1 MVWLRL
7 RWATHCDRGLVR
19 EQNQDAV
26 WAGDGLLGVADGF
39 GPSTET
45 AMPSAAALTTLAT
58 STASAGALLDALRTA
73 VEQAADTVATMTTSD
88 PALEG
93 AGTTLTALAWSGAE
107 LALVH
112 VGDSRAYL
120 LRDGELLQLSHDDT
134 LVQSLIDEGRL
145 TSEEAESHPQR
156 LILIRALHAGA
167 TTLPDV
173 RSHSARPG
181 DRYLL
186 CSDGLHVPVPPSEI
200 QRVLA
205 NHVEPHTAVAE
216 LAELVHQAGAPDNVV
231 CVVADVLPE

>member
-1 MVWLRL
+1 MHSLE
-7 RWATHCDRGLVR
+7 C
-19 EQNQDAV
+19 AV

-45 AMPSAAALTTLAT
+45 AMPSAAALNTLAT

-73 VEQAADTVATMTTSD
+73 VEQAADKVATMTTSD

-112 VGDSRAYL
+112 VGNSRAYL
-120 LRDGELLQLSHDDT
+120 LCDGELLQLSHDDA

-156 LILIRALHAGA
+156 MILIRAFARRRDHAAGRRRRVA
-167 TTLPDV
+167 GGPAGSQL
-173 RSHSARPG
+173 A
-181 DRYLL
+181 
-186 CSDGLHVPVPPSEI
+186 VPVGRSCGS
-200 QRVLA
+200 RS
-205 NHVEPHTAVAE
+205 
-216 LAELVHQAGAPDNVV
+216 
-231 CVVADVLPE
+231 